1 MCKVVLIVA
10 HDKSCRISLRIKGS
24 ESQWALVIINYNA
37 NLGPL
42 IREGGGVAGRAGGCS
57 EGL

>member
-1 MCKVVLIVA
+1 MIVA
-10 HDKSCRISLRIKGS
+10 HDQCCRISLRIKGS